1 MDPAIAVPQFYSPS
15 YISDSTVHRH
25 ESNALQK
32 HRVHVDNK
40 AMDTCDNNIVGAFEL
55 RMIDADIAHIRLA
68 IEAVLH
74 ESNSALP
81 MLYWRRRLEHLLR
94 SRHLL
99 HHQFSAVA
107 DLLTRIEKISEAERD
122 DAPTA
127 IGRASSSLARAIA
140 R

>member
-1 MDPAIAVPQFYSPS
+1 
-15 YISDSTVHRH
+15 
-25 ESNALQK
+25 
-32 HRVHVDNK
+32 
-40 AMDTCDNNIVGAFEL
+40 MDTCDNNIVGAFEL

-99 HHQFSAVA
+99 HYQFSAVA
-107 DLLTRIEKISEAERD
+107 DLLTKIEKISEAERG
-122 DAPTA
+122 DAPTTIDREPA
-127 IGRASSSLARAIA
+127 SSLARAIA

>member
-1 MDPAIAVPQFYSPS
+1 
-15 YISDSTVHRH
+15 
-25 ESNALQK
+25 
-32 HRVHVDNK
+32 
-40 AMDTCDNNIVGAFEL
+40 MDTCDTNIVGAFEL

-127 IGRASSSLARAIA
+127 VGRASSSLARAIA